1 VRNISVMPFVFDDR
15 SPLTC
20 DRSLLRFL
28 ASGSFLFDVRSIA
41 PYRAIDRPS
50 RFLCWKRL
58 CMLCDRSHPS
68 GDRSLKA
75 SGLYKQI
82 SAVSFLNFH
91 IYNSCKLIFEKV
103 PLILSDPSPCYRF
116 LLCYS
121 IQSTLAKPLNCLIQ
135 ACLVFHWIKEF
146 VFISSKH

>member
-1 VRNISVMPFVFDDR
+1 MRNISVRLLPLNDR
-15 SPLTC
+15 SPLVCDRSPLRFAATDTC
-20 DRSLLRFL
+20 DRSHL
-28 ASGSFLFDVRSIA
+28 
-41 PYRAIDRPS
+41 YRAIDRPS
-50 RFLCWKRL
+50 CFLRWKL
-58 CMLCDRSHPS
+58 LFLSCDRSHPL
-68 GDRSLKA
+68 GDRSLNA
-75 SGLYKQI
+75 SGLYNQI
-82 SAVSFLNFH
+82 SVASFRNFH